1 MQPLIWRELALVWR
15 ARAFW
20 VATIGYVLLLLLF
33 VIVWGDGLP
42 IANSGTNWQQFNAVQ
57 WGILTVLLPWT
68 AARCATLPRRNLIM
82 LSLATAAPPSRLL
95 LARGLAVAAALL
107 ALILVALPVVLLMQQ
122 IAAAP
127 VGAIAT
133 SLIVCAGLAAFAAA
147 AANFSMAMTDNPL
160 IGWTGATLVTLMAS
174 LVIPSGA
181 TLLWL
186 LASACITVALLLVA
200 DSRLRYLPEELAA

>member
-1 MQPLIWRELALVWR
+1 
-15 ARAFW
+15 
-20 VATIGYVLLLLLF
+20 
-33 VIVWGDGLP
+33 
-42 IANSGTNWQQFNAVQ
+42 
-57 WGILTVLLPWT
+57 
-68 AARCATLPRRNLIM
+68 
-82 LSLATAAPPSRLL
+82 
-95 LARGLAVAAALL
+95 
-107 ALILVALPVVLLMQQ
+107 MQQ

-133 SLIVCAGLAAFAAA
+133 SLIDCAGLAAFAAA

-200 DSRLRYLPEELAA
+200 DSRLRYLPEELSA